1 MEGIEWEM
9 SEILGELWGTLSST
23 KILAVTTDRLVL
35 YTIYLVGVN
44 FLPYSTCLPI
54 LGAFQPA
61 NRVLLPNL

>member
-54 LGAFQPA
+54 LGAFRPA
-61 NRVLLPNL
+61 DRVLLPNL